1 MENPSKWVQV
11 EDGRAIKQGYDKQLE
26 ESDPLGMLGKFGM
39 RWEPNQKALYVHD
52 TYDFPWKA
60 RAATGIPVRPREMKI
75 RGRINFDPNRGSAL
89 LRDSLS
95 GFNSKYPKPI
105 TDEE

>member
-1 MENPSKWVQV
+1 M
-11 EDGRAIKQGYDKQLE
+11 IL
-26 ESDPLGMLGKFGM
+26 MTFLGKHV
-39 RWEPNQKALYVHD
+39 QQ
-52 TYDFPWKA
+52 
-60 RAATGIPVRPREMKI
+60 TGIPVRPREMKI